1 MASQGTSSLD
11 FGNAKDWMATR
22 LPEAVRLG
30 ITADQLV
37 TESAPSDRA
46 AETAV
51 DSSNAWRR
59 ASSRMADLS
68 GTVLVT
74 RVTEYDPWCFKIR

>member
-30 ITADQLV
+30 ITADQLI
-37 TESAPSDRA
+37 TETAPSDPA
-46 AETAV
+46 AQPAA
-51 DSSNAWRR
+51 DSSNNWRR
-59 ASSRMADLS
+59 ASSRVADLS

-74 RVTEYDPWCFKIR
+74 SLPVILKWDC